1 MHKYIYIYIA
11 ARLERILSTVRLF
24 PAMPPTFLT
33 LFLYTISIYIAIYI
47 DICIYIAPHIERDHS
62 LGAHILSTRE
72 HLQTKTLNP
81 EP

>member
-1 MHKYIYIYIA
+1 MHKYIYIHIA

-24 PAMPPTFLT
+24 PAMPPTFLS
-33 LFLYTISIYIAIYI
+33 LSVYYISIYRYI
-47 DICIYIAPHIERDHS
+47 HRYICIYIAPRLERYHS

-81 EP
+81 KH